1 MDSVFMCLL
10 SSYFLFIIFLFLSSG
25 LFDYLYS
32 KERNK
37 EGMES
42 GGWGNLGGAG
52 GGET

>member
-1 MDSVFMCLL
+1 
-10 SSYFLFIIFLFLSSG
+10 
-25 LFDYLYS
+25 LYS

-52 GGET
+52 GGETWPGYSVWKIIFNKKS